1 MPAVKPKPSRRKP
14 ANGSGSAVPPP
25 KKPSTPYPGYMTDE
39 WHAYAIAMLRS
50 QTKEQFR
57 ADLVRFGITDKK
69 GNYTS
74 PYRDK

>member
-1 MPAVKPKPSRRKP
+1 MPAVKTKPVRRKP
-14 ANGSGSAVPPP
+14 ANGSVRTVSLP

-39 WHAYAIAMLRS
+39 WHAYGLAVLRS

-69 GNYTS
+69 GNYTA
-74 PYRDK
+74 PYRND